1 MDSVYGDKTLKRT
14 QIYDIL
20 KKVKEGKNTDDQRHK
35 NPKKTVR
42 TAAMIASVAAAIEE
56 DRRRD
61 IRSLAS
67 AHGTT
72 VWTISTILHQDLGLV
87 KKSARWVP
95 KLLSDAQ
102 TWFAANNV
110 QRLEHPPYSPDLAPA
125 DFFLFRK
132 VKEELA
138 GLSLTADSL
147 KQTWEGV
154 IRGIAAEDFATAFQ
168 RWHERCEKCIRIG
181 GDYVEKT

>member
-102 TWFAANNV
+102 KQERVRVCSEFVAAVKRRSKAMLDNIVTMDETSYTRNKKPV
-110 QRLEHPPYSPDLAPA
+110 KAVGQKGKTRPPEGAGPCQSNQTDDLG
-125 DFFLFRK
+125 FL
-132 VKEELA
+132 
-138 GLSLTADSL
+138 
-147 KQTWEGV
+147 
-154 IRGIAAEDFATAFQ
+154 
-168 RWHERCEKCIRIG
+168 
-181 GDYVEKT
+181 